1 MSETIKNLLDSIG
14 TYMEKNV
21 DLMISSRKVLS
32 LLVGICTMI
41 LAETMI
47 IAIVVLK
54 ILREVK

>member
-32 LLVGICTMI
+32 QLVGICTMI